1 LVAPAKSLEYIRERF
16 GYKTFHPYID
26 ESYDME
32 YDDFARLRMIQSEM
46 DKFSAKTKEEKDE
59 FLNNVKDI
67 CLYNQK
73 LFLEYGKK
81 SWGSLQ
87 NNDEMKLILSF
98 LLEGEKITETLI

>member
-1 LVAPAKSLEYIRERF
+1 
-16 GYKTFHPYID
+16 
-26 ESYDME
+26 ME
-32 YDDFARLRMIQSEM
+32 YDDFARLRMIQTEI

-73 LFLEYGKK
+73 LFLEYGQK
-81 SWGSLQ
+81 SWGSLE
-87 NNDEMKLILSF
+87 NNDEMKLILNF